1 MKSIKV
7 LIFAFSF
14 FLYFSCKKSNETPIP
29 DKDPNTEITPIG
41 NGQPGIVNSSAIAS
55 WDALSASEKIKIK
68 SRNTLFV
75 HASVGTDLEDGA
87 ETNGFKFE
95 FYDSKTLND
104 GLNGTDWKSIGDIS
118 NSEGLKKIAG
128 FKAEVL
134 KQKSKLQIAIFKFG
148 YADINDGNLEEMKS
162 AYKQMIDELRV
173 AKIRF
178 VHITPPLITITT
190 ADDGNAAKMK
200 MGIWMKETFKAK
212 DVIFD
217 LQEIES
223 DNGNCNL
230 NGVWTIC
237 PKYRSTANCSSKS
250 QGIDSPEGQGHICE
264 KEAVRISK
272 AFLYGIYRVGAP

>member
-1 MKSIKV
+1 MKSIKIII
-7 LIFAFSF
+7 LSILF
-14 FLYFSCKKSNETPIP
+14 FLHFSCKKSSETLGP
-29 DKDPNTEITPIG
+29 DMGTETEKTPIG
-41 NGQPGIVNSSAIAS
+41 NGQPGVVSSSAIAN
-55 WDALSASEKIKIK
+55 WEALSSAEKNKMK
-68 SRNTLFV
+68 GWNTLFV

-95 FYDSKTLND
+95 FYDAKTLNI

-128 FKAEVL
+128 FKTECL
-134 KQKSKLQIAIFKFG
+134 KQKDKLKIAIFKYG
-148 YADINDGNLEEMKS
+148 YADINDANLEEMKV
-162 AYKQMIDELRV
+162 AYKSMIDELRA

-190 ADDGNAAKMK
+190 QDDGNAAKMK
-200 MGIWMKETFKAK
+200 MATWMKDTFKNQ

-223 DNGNCNL
+223 DNGACNL

-237 PKYRSTANCSSKS
+237 PKYRSTATCASKS

-272 AFLYGIYRVGAP
+272 AFLMSIYNVGK